1 MPRSTDRKGFDIE
14 VRMSLLES
22 DLDAFEKRLT
32 SELTEFKAE
41 IRRLADQQE
50 ASRKINV
57 GVLVS
62 VLTASLLIAL
72 NLIMFGWS

>member
-1 MPRSTDRKGFDIE
+1 
-14 VRMSLLES
+14 MSLLES

-32 SELTEFKAE
+32 SELDEFKAE